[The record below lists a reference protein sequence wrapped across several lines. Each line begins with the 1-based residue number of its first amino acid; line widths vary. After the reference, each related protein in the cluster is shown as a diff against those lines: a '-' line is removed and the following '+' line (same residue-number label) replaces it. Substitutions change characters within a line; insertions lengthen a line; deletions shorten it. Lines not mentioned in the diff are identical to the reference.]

1 MGGLTLPLECGSLK
15 YRKNHYRFVIV
26 MMSLKGHNMWNS
38 NNKAEFLSK
47 LIETNGSIM
56 SKKDIRAAAKDF
68 GEARPQ
74 WLTQSEFRSGHGK
87 YDLSMA
93 LSQISGNV
101 VPLSQPVAQQVF
113 VPSNPQPTF
122 QLPTLPERHT
132 ESLIPEKD
140 PNFVKFGFYNDL
152 RKILE
157 SKMFYPVFITGL
169 SGNGKT
175 YGSQQLCA
183 QLKRECI
190 TVPITIETDE
200 SDLLGDKTLIDGNVI
215 FSQGPVVDAMERGAV
230 LILDEV
236 DLASNKI
243 MCLQSIID
251 GKGVYLKKDN
261 RFVKPAAGFTVIATA
276 NTKGKGSDDGR
287 FIGTNVMNEA
297 FLERFKITFEQE
309 YPSPNVE
316 KKILKNTLSSL
327 KEFTSEDEKNVD
339 DLTVWASAIR
349 KTFEEGGIDEV
360 ISTRRLVHIVETFH
374 IFGKISKS
382 IELCTNR
389 FDEDTKASFV
399 DLFEKIS
406 GGEEIVPAVE
416 DGEEVPF

>member
-1 MGGLTLPLECGSLK
+1 
-15 YRKNHYRFVIV
+15 
-26 MMSLKGHNMWNS
+26 MWN
-38 NNKAEFLSK
+38 KVKKVEFLNK
-47 LIETNGSIM
+47 LIQENGSVL
-56 SKKDIRAAAKDF
+56 SKQLIKKLATEF
-68 GEARPQ
+68 GESSPQ
-74 WLTQSEFRSGHGK
+74 WMWKPEFRSGHGS
-87 YDLSMA
+87 YDLSASLMK
-93 LSQISGNV
+93 LSGNNV
-101 VPLSQPVAQQVF
+101 VQIKPVQQEQTF
-113 VPSNPQPTF
+113 VAPA
-122 QLPTLPERHT
+122 LPARHT
-132 ESLIPEKD
+132 NQSLVPEKD

-152 RKILE
+152 RKILT

-183 QLKRECI
+183 HLKRECI

-200 SDLLGDKTLIDGNVI
+200 SDLLGDKTLIDGNVV

-261 RFVKPAAGFTVIATA
+261 RFVKPAPGFTVIATA

-309 YPSPNVE
+309 YPSQSVE
-316 KKILKNTLSSL
+316 KKILNNHLTSLLNVEKLSQS
-327 KEFTSEDEKNVD
+327 DQQNVEA
-339 DLTVWASAIR
+339 LTMWAGAIR
-349 KTFEEGGIDEV
+349 KTFEEGGIDEI
-360 ISTRRLVHIVETFH
+360 ISTRRLVHIVETYS
-374 IFGKISKS
+374 IFEDVMKS

-389 FDEDTKASFV
+389 FDDDTKASFV
-399 DLFEKIS
+399 DLFSKITGQEKETVS
-406 GGEEIVPAVE
+406 EETDSEEI
-416 DGEEVPF
+416 PF

>member
-1 MGGLTLPLECGSLK
+1 
-15 YRKNHYRFVIV
+15 
-26 MMSLKGHNMWNS
+26 MWNKS
-38 NNKAEFLSK
+38 KKTEFLSILMNDK
-47 LIETNGSIM
+47 GNVL
-56 SKKDIRAAAKDF
+56 SKKEIVEAAAEF
-68 GEARPQ
+68 GESTPQ
-74 WLTQSEFRSGHGK
+74 WLYKDEFRSGHGK
-87 YDLSMA
+87 YDLA
-93 LSQISGNV
+93 LYASKLSGNV
-101 VPLSQPVAQQVF
+101 VQMPVANETPVAPK
-113 VPSNPQPTF
+113 V
-122 QLPTLPERHT
+122 TLPERHT

-152 RKILE
+152 KTILQ

-261 RFVKPAAGFTVIATA
+261 RFVKPAKGFTVIATA

-309 YPSPNVE
+309 YPAQAVE
-316 KKILKNTLSSL
+316 KKILNNHLQSL
-327 KEFTSEDEKNVD
+327 KDSLSPDDLKLVL

-360 ISTRRLVHIVETFH
+360 ISTRRLVHIVETYS
-374 IFGKISKS
+374 IFNDASKS

-389 FDEDTKASFV
+389 FDEDTKTSFV

-406 GGEEIVPAVE
+406 GNVE
-416 DGEEVPF
+416 DNVEDENETTHDKEHSFL

>member
-1 MGGLTLPLECGSLK
+1 
-15 YRKNHYRFVIV
+15 
-26 MMSLKGHNMWNS
+26 MWNV
-38 NNKAEFLSK
+38 NNKSEFLTK
-47 LIETNGSIM
+47 LIEANGTVM

-74 WLTQSEFRSGHGK
+74 WLTQSEFRSGHGQ
-87 YDLSMA
+87 YDLSLA
-93 LSQISGNV
+93 LAKTSGNV
-101 VPLSQPVAQQVF
+101 VQIAQPIVTQA
-113 VPSNPQPTF
+113 PTPVTPIF

-132 ESLIPEKD
+132 ESLIPEKC
-140 PNFVKFGFYNDL
+140 PNFVKFGFYSDL
-152 RKILE
+152 RKILV

-183 QLKRECI
+183 QLGRECI

-215 FSQGPVVDAMERGAV
+215 FNQGPVVDAMERGAV

-309 YPSPNVE
+309 YPSPAVE
-316 KKILKNTLSSL
+316 KKILTNSLSSL
-327 KEFTSEDEKNVD
+327 KVFDEEDIKMVE

-360 ISTRRLVHIVETFH
+360 ISTRRLVHIVETFF
-374 IFGKISKS
+374 IFGNVTKS

-389 FDEDTKASFV
+389 FDDDTKASFV
-399 DLFEKIS
+399 DLFAKIS
-406 GGEEIVPAVE
+406 GDMYTESDDSIHPAYDNDDE
-416 DGEEVPF
+416 DDAHSN

>member
-1 MGGLTLPLECGSLK
+1 ML
-15 YRKNHYRFVIV
+15 
-26 MMSLKGHNMWNS
+26 SLKGQNMWNV
-38 NNKAEFLSK
+38 NNKSEFLTK
-47 LIETNGSIM
+47 LIETNGPVM
-56 SKKDIRAAAKDF
+56 SKKDIRSAAKDF

-74 WLTQSEFRSGHGK
+74 WLTQSEFRSGHGQ

-93 LSQISGNV
+93 LAAVTGNV
-101 VPLSQPVAQQVF
+101 VQIAQPV
-113 VPSNPQPTF
+113 VPQAHAPVAPVF

-132 ESLIPEKD
+132 ESLIPEKC
-140 PNFVKFGFYNDL
+140 PNFVKFGFYADM
-152 RKILE
+152 RKILV

-175 YGSQQLCA
+175 YGAQQLCA
-183 QLKRECI
+183 ILGRECI

-309 YPSPNVE
+309 YPTIAVE
-316 KKILKNTLSSL
+316 KKILTNSLSSL
-327 KEFTSEDEKNVD
+327 KETWNTPENTKIVD

-360 ISTRRLVHIVETFH
+360 ISTRRLVHIIETYS
-374 IFGKISKS
+374 IFESITKA

-389 FDEDTKASFV
+389 FDDDTKASFV
-399 DLFEKIS
+399 DLFAKIS
-406 GGEEIVPAVE
+406 GGDNLEEDLDLE
-416 DGEEVPF
+416 DDMSGDDTPF

>member
-1 MGGLTLPLECGSLK
+1 
-15 YRKNHYRFVIV
+15 
-26 MMSLKGHNMWNS
+26 MWN
-38 NNKAEFLSK
+38 KVKKVEFLNK
-47 LIETNGSIM
+47 LIQENGSVL
-56 SKKDIRAAAKDF
+56 SKQLIKKLATEF
-68 GEARPQ
+68 GESSPQ
-74 WLTQSEFRSGHGK
+74 WMWKPEFRSGHGS
-87 YDLSMA
+87 YDLSASLMK
-93 LSQISGNV
+93 LSGNNV
-101 VPLSQPVAQQVF
+101 VQIKPVQQEQTF
-113 VPSNPQPTF
+113 VAPA
-122 QLPTLPERHT
+122 LPERHT
-132 ESLIPEKD
+132 NQSLVPEKD

-152 RKILE
+152 RKILT

-183 QLKRECI
+183 HLKRECI

-200 SDLLGDKTLIDGNVI
+200 SDLLGDKTLIDGNVV

-261 RFVKPAAGFTVIATA
+261 RFVKPAPGFTVIATA

-309 YPSPNVE
+309 YPNQSVE

-327 KEFTSEDEKNVD
+327 KEFTPEDEKNVD

-416 DGEEVPF
+416 DDEEVPF